1 LPAAPVA
8 GRAAKTGLLRRQ
20 PWQARAVHGLC
31 RLQGRFISVDQAKKM
46 GWKIPPTQHYPE
58 NQKYNRR
65 T

>member
-1 LPAAPVA
+1 L
-8 GRAAKTGLLRRQ
+8 KRQ

-31 RLQGRFISVDQAKKM
+31 RAQGRFISVDQAKKM